1 VSPAATSSP
10 GRPTSSTGSN
20 AGKEPGF
27 CLDRHD
33 TAVSATYDPSDV
45 TAAHVFQRTDGHHL
59 LLLTDFDGTL
69 SDLVTNPAEARVS
82 PDVATE
88 VAAVARLPRA
98 TFGVVSGRRVQ
109 DIHERVGKAAAF
121 AAGLHGLEIDG
132 TLTKYRHPA
141 LDDVQPIVRSVCEVA
156 QRELAWCAGLFLED
170 KTYSLTCHVR
180 GVPSDLAQRALD
192 QFVEIAQP
200 HVSSRALKILPAAEA
215 LELLPL
221 TDWNKGR
228 AVEWIR
234 DHMTRVVRPISI
246 VYLGDDRTDED
257 AFAALGD
264 DDVAI
269 GVGERPH
276 EGMIDWRLAGPASVG
291 RFFRHLT
298 RLRKERAKGT

>member
-1 VSPAATSSP
+1 VERVWGSS
-10 GRPTSSTGSN
+10 
-20 AGKEPGF
+20 
-27 CLDRHD
+27 LDRYD
-33 TAVSATYDPSDV
+33 TAISATYDPSDV
-45 TAAHVFQRTDGHHL
+45 AAADVFQRTEGRHL

-82 PDVATE
+82 PDVAAE
-88 VAAVARLPRA
+88 VLAIARLPRA
-98 TFGVVSGRRVQ
+98 TFGVVSGRRVK
-109 DIHERVGKAAAF
+109 DVHDRVGRAAAF

-132 TLTKYRHPA
+132 TDATYRHPS
-141 LDDVQPIVRSVCEVA
+141 LDTVQPLIASVLEIA
-156 QRELAWCAGLFLED
+156 RRELAWCAGVFLED

-180 GVPSDLAQRALD
+180 GVAADMAERALD

-200 HVSSRALKILPAAEA
+200 HLTARALKVLPAAEA

-234 DHMTRVVRPISI
+234 AHMTRIVRPVSI

-264 DDVAI
+264 VDIAV

-276 EGMIDWRLAGPASVG
+276 DGMIDWRLAGPASVG

-298 RLRKERAKGT
+298 RLRRDRAK

>member
-1 VSPAATSSP
+1 
-10 GRPTSSTGSN
+10 
-20 AGKEPGF
+20 
-27 CLDRHD
+27 
-33 TAVSATYDPSDV
+33 
-45 TAAHVFQRTDGHHL
+45 

-82 PDVATE
+82 PDVAAE
-88 VAAVARLPRA
+88 VMAVARLPRT

-109 DIHERVGKAAAF
+109 DVHERVGKAAAY

-132 TLTKYRHPA
+132 TTATYRHPA
-141 LDDVQPIVRSVCEVA
+141 LDDVQPIVASVLEIA
-156 QRELAWCAGLFLED
+156 RRDLAWCQGVFLED

-180 GVPSDLAQRALD
+180 GVPPELSQRALD
-192 QFVEIAQP
+192 QFVEIAAP
-200 HVSSRALKILPAAEA
+200 HVAARTLKVLPAAEA

-221 TDWNKGR
+221 TEWNKGR

-234 DHMTRVVRPISI
+234 NHMTRIALPVSI

-298 RLRKERAKGT
+298 RLRKEKH